1 MRRIL
6 TAAIGLAVV
15 AVMASASAA
24 RAEDNPTGTW
34 KWEQKFNNQSR
45 EVTLKLKLDSGKL
58 TGTISGRTAD
68 TEISD
73 GTFKDGEIAFSVT
86 RERNGNKF
94 TTKYSGK
101 LSGDSIK
108 GKAESER
115 NGQTTSRDWEATRAK
130 E

>member
-1 MRRIL
+1 MQRIL
-6 TAAIGLAVV
+6 TAAIGLAMV
-15 AVMASASAA
+15 AVMAAANVA

-34 KWEQKFNNQSR
+34 KWEQKGNNQSR

-73 GTFKDGEIAFSVT
+73 GTYKDGDIAFSVT

-101 LSGDSIK
+101 LSGDTIK

-115 NGQTTSRDWEATRAK
+115 NGQTTSRDWEANRAK

>member
-15 AVMASASAA
+15 AVMASAA

-34 KWEQKFNNQSR
+34 KWEQKGNNQSR

-58 TGTISGRTAD
+58 TGTISGRNAD